1 LKIAIISENKYQMKL
16 KNIIP
21 ICLLFIGTLGVAQ
34 PSPAEE
40 KIEVL
45 TIIQS
50 SKGLSGKDFNYL
62 EGKPELRLLKV
73 KIPVGLKTPIHTH
86 PSPML
91 IHVTRGRLKHVR
103 GEEINFFKAGDAF
116 VESNNGGAH
125 YVKNVGKKP
134 AILHVGVVSVVGMP
148 TAINK

>member
-1 LKIAIISENKYQMKL
+1 M
-16 KNIIP
+16 
-21 ICLLFIGTLGVAQ
+21 
-34 PSPAEE
+34 
-40 KIEVL
+40 
-45 TIIQS
+45 
-50 SKGLSGKDFNYL
+50 
-62 EGKPELRLLKV
+62 
-73 KIPVGLKTPIHTH
+73 KIPEGIETPIYKH
-86 PSPML
+86 PVLIL

-134 AILHVGVVSVVGMP
+134 VILHVGVISVVGMP

>member
-1 LKIAIISENKYQMKL
+1 MKL
-16 KNIIP
+16 KNFIP
-21 ICLLFIGTLGVAQ
+21 ICLIIVGTLGLPQ
-34 PSPAEE
+34 PSTSEE
-40 KIEVL
+40 KIEVIP
-45 TIIQS
+45 IIQS
-50 SKGLSGKDFNYL
+50 SKGLSGKNFNYL

-116 VESNNGGAH
+116 IESNNGAPH

>member
-1 LKIAIISENKYQMKL
+1 MKSKKIISF
-16 KNIIP
+16 
-21 ICLLFIGTLGVAQ
+21 CLLLIGTIILPQ
-34 PSPAEE
+34 FSLAEE
-40 KIEVL
+40 KIEVIPL
-45 TIIQS
+45 IQT
-50 SKGLSGKDFNYL
+50 SKGLSGKNFNYL
-62 EGKPELRLLKV
+62 DGKPELRLLKV
-73 KIPVGLKTPIHTH
+73 KIPAGIETPIHTH
-86 PSPML
+86 PAPML

-134 AILHVGVVSVVGMP
+134 VILHVGVISVVGMP

>member
-1 LKIAIISENKYQMKL
+1 MKL

-21 ICLLFIGTLGVAQ
+21 FIYLFVGTLVSTQ
-34 PSPAEE
+34 PSLAEE
-40 KIEVL
+40 KIEVIP
-45 TIIQS
+45 IIQS
-50 SKGLSGKDFNYL
+50 SKGLSGKNFNYL

-73 KIPVGLKTPIHTH
+73 TIPVGLKTPIHTH

-91 IHVTRGRLKHVR
+91 IHVTKGRLKHVR
-103 GEEINFFKAGDAF
+103 GEEINFFKGGDAF
-116 VESNNGGAH
+116 IESNKGGAH

-134 AILHVGVVSVVGMP
+134 VILHVGVVSVVGMP

>member
-1 LKIAIISENKYQMKL
+1 MKL
-16 KNIIP
+16 KKFIP
-21 ICLLFIGTLGVAQ
+21 IIYLFIGTLALPQ
-34 PSPAEE
+34 TSLAEE
-40 KIEVL
+40 KIEVIPL
-45 TIIQS
+45 IQS
-50 SKGLSGKDFNYL
+50 SEGLSGKNFNYPD
-62 EGKPELRLLKV
+62 GKPELRLLKV
-73 KIPVGLKTPIHTH
+73 IIPVGLKTPIHTH

-116 VESNNGGAH
+116 VESNNGAPH

-148 TAINK
+148 TAVNK

>member
-1 LKIAIISENKYQMKL
+1 MKL
-16 KNIIP
+16 KKFIP
-21 ICLLFIGTLGVAQ
+21 FCFLFIGTLALPK
-34 PSPAEE
+34 PSFAEE

-45 TIIQS
+45 PIIQS
-50 SKGLSGKDFNYL
+50 SKGLGGKNFNYL

-116 VESNNGGAH
+116 IESNNGALLCEKCWEEAGHPSFGSCISSWNANGH
-125 YVKNVGKKP
+125 K
-134 AILHVGVVSVVGMP
+134 
-148 TAINK
+148 

>member
-1 LKIAIISENKYQMKL
+1 MKL

-21 ICLLFIGTLGVAQ
+21 IYLLLVGTLGLTQHSTA
-34 PSPAEE
+34 AE
-40 KIEVL
+40 KIEVIP
-45 TIIQS
+45 IIQS
-50 SKGLSGKDFNYL
+50 SKGLSGKKFNYL

-91 IHVTRGRLKHVR
+91 IHVTRGKLKHVR
-103 GEEINFFKAGDAF
+103 GDEINFFRAGDAF

-125 YVKNVGKKP
+125 YVKNIGKKP
-134 AILHVGVVSVVGMP
+134 VILHVGVVSVVGMP
-148 TAINK
+148 TTIIK

>member
-1 LKIAIISENKYQMKL
+1 MKL
-16 KNIIP
+16 KKLIP
-21 ICLLFIGTLGVAQ
+21 FCCLFIGTLFLPQFSV
-34 PSPAEE
+34 AEE
-40 KIEVL
+40 KIEVITL
-45 TIIQS
+45 IQTS
-50 SKGLSGKDFNYL
+50 NGLSGKNFSYQ

-73 KIPVGLKTPIHTH
+73 KIPAGMKTPIHTH

-116 VESNNGGAH
+116 IESNNGGPH

-134 AILHVGVVSVVGMP
+134 AILHVGVLSVVGMP

>member
-1 LKIAIISENKYQMKL
+1 MKL
-16 KNIIP
+16 KKIIP
-21 ICLLFIGTLGVAQ
+21 IIYLFIGTLALPQ
-34 PSPAEE
+34 TSLAEE
-40 KIEVL
+40 KIEVIP
-45 TIIQS
+45 IIQS
-50 SKGLSGKDFNYL
+50 SKGLSGKKFNYL

-103 GEEINFFKAGDAF
+103 GEEINLFKAGDAF
-116 VESNNGGAH
+116 VESNKGDAH
-125 YVKNVGKKP
+125 YVKNIGKKP
-134 AILHVGVVSVVGMP
+134 VILHVGVVSVVGMP

>member
-1 LKIAIISENKYQMKL
+1 MRLVTISESKYQMKL

-21 ICLLFIGTLGVAQ
+21 ICILFIGTLGLHQ

-45 TIIQS
+45 PIIQS
-50 SKGLSGKDFNYL
+50 SKGLSGKNFNYL
-62 EGKPELRLLKV
+62 QGKPELRLLKV
-73 KIPVGLKTPIHTH
+73 KIPVGLKTPVHTH

-103 GEEINFFKAGDAF
+103 GEEINFFKAGDA
-116 VESNNGGAH
+116 
-125 YVKNVGKKP
+125 
-134 AILHVGVVSVVGMP
+134 L
-148 TAINK
+148 

>member
-1 LKIAIISENKYQMKL
+1 MKL
-16 KNIIP
+16 KKFIP
-21 ICLLFIGTLGVAQ
+21 FCFLFIGTLALPQ
-34 PSPAEE
+34 PSLAEE
-40 KIEVL
+40 KIEVIP
-45 TIIQS
+45 IIQS
-50 SKGLSGKDFNYL
+50 SKGLSGKNFNYL

-116 VESNNGGAH
+116 IESNNGGGPLCEKCWEEAGH
-125 YVKNVGKKP
+125 TSRGSCISSWNAYGHK
-134 AILHVGVVSVVGMP
+134 
-148 TAINK
+148 

>member
-1 LKIAIISENKYQMKL
+1 MKL
-16 KNIIP
+16 KYLIKLKKFIP
-21 ICLLFIGTLGVAQ
+21 LCFLFIGNLLLPQ
-34 PSPAEE
+34 LSFAEE
-40 KIEVL
+40 KIEVIP
-45 TIIQS
+45 IIQS
-50 SKGLSGKDFNYL
+50 SKGLSGKNFNYQ

-86 PSPML
+86 PSPIL
-91 IHVTRGRLKHVR
+91 IHVTRGRLRHVR

-116 VESNNGGAH
+116 IESNNGGSH

>member
-1 LKIAIISENKYQMKL
+1 MKL
-16 KNIIP
+16 KKIMP
-21 ICLLFIGTLGVAQ
+21 FCFLFIGTLALQ
-34 PSPAEE
+34 YPTLAEE
-40 KIEVL
+40 KIEVIPL
-45 TIIQS
+45 IQS
-50 SKGLSGKDFNYL
+50 SKGLSGKNFNYL

-116 VESNNGGAH
+116 IESNNG
-125 YVKNVGKKP
+125 
-134 AILHVGVVSVVGMP
+134 SP
-148 TAINK
+148 TMLKMLERSQLYFMWELYQ

>member
-1 LKIAIISENKYQMKL
+1 MKL
-16 KNIIP
+16 KKFIP
-21 ICLLFIGTLGVAQ
+21 VCFLFIGTLALPQ
-34 PSPAEE
+34 PSLAEE
-40 KIEVL
+40 KIEVIP
-45 TIIQS
+45 IIQS
-50 SKGLSGKDFNYL
+50 SKGLSGKNFNYL

-116 VESNNGGAH
+116 IESNNGGGALCEKCWEEACH
-125 YVKNVGKKP
+125 TSCGSCISSWNAYG
-134 AILHVGVVSVVGMP
+134 H
-148 TAINK
+148 